1 MVFIHMKSQPTR
13 NSSASN
19 TIPPM
24 YQLTA
29 QDYLDLKKELKS
41 RIIRLVP
48 EIVQSAYFYGSI
60 VTGDVSPGLSDPDV
74 YVVLKTEK
82 GELPRH
88 ILKRLFHELWDL
100 AIHPLYNRAWGV
112 HWIHFDTD
120 ANVDKTLSNPLA
132 LLTFLYRSEF
142 IAGRELSLPKPD
154 YDKILSWMREFMA
167 PADEKKQLENWL
179 LSTRVIQGPKGL
191 FYLLDSTI
199 FHLGAWVAIARHK
212 FPKTHSE
219 SYKLLVNAVPS
230 SEDYVI
236 KIAEIRENW
245 YENNDF
251 EKILDVYLEGIER
264 IPTIEREL
272 VEALHK

>member
-1 MVFIHMKSQPTR
+1 MRPQPAR
-13 NSSASN
+13 SSCASN
-19 TIPPM
+19 TNSPM
-24 YQLTA
+24 RPLRA
-29 QDYLDLKKELKS
+29 QDYLDLKQELKS
-41 RIIRLVP
+41 RIVRLVP

-60 VTGDVSPGLSDPDV
+60 ATGDVSPGLSDPDV

-88 ILKRLFHELWDL
+88 IFKRLFRELWGL
-100 AIHPLYNRAWGV
+100 AIHPRYNRIWGV

-120 ANVDKTLSNPLA
+120 VNVDKTMGNHLA
-132 LLTFLYRSEF
+132 LLTFSYRSEF
-142 IAGRELSLPKPD
+142 IAGRKLVLPKPD
-154 YDKILSWMREFMA
+154 YDKILDWMREFMA

-199 FHLGAWVAIARHK
+199 FHLGAWVAIARHE

-219 SYKLLVNAVPS
+219 SYKLLVNAMPS
-230 SEDYVI
+230 SEDYVN

-251 EKILDVYLEGIER
+251 EKILDVYLEGVER
-264 IPTIEREL
+264 IPKIERQL